1 MLTYLPRDLV
11 KQVDKKLIISNISS
25 NIVDSWNN
33 RNDEVR
39 DLSTQ
44 VRDATDDEKERCL
57 AELNEY
63 FSTLRRIARELVDT
77 RIAKAMKDLDI
88 TRMDGQAYCNWTDI
102 RHRMNKFEK
111 TDRGIGK
118 QIMYTDFGSS
128 WWYPIEEQLCVQIGL
143 KYRVKESTNRRRG
156 FCAKALNMA
165 LNERR
170 KCFTWIP
177 KKIVKEKKGKKKS
190 ITFFQ
195 YLSF

>member
-11 KQVDKKLIISNISS
+11 KQVDKKLTISNISS

-44 VRDATDDEKERCL
+44 GRDATDDEKEKCL

-63 FSTLRRIARELVDT
+63 MSTLRRVARELVDT
-77 RIAKAMKDLDI
+77 RISKALKDLDI

-102 RHRMNKFEK
+102 RCRMDMLEK
-111 TDRGIGK
+111 TNRGIGK
-118 QIMYTDFGSS
+118 QIMYTDFGLS
-128 WWYPIEEQLCVQIGL
+128 WWYPEEEQLCQQIGL
-143 KYRVKESTNRRRG
+143 KYWVKEETNRRRG
-156 FCAKALNMA
+156 FCAKALSMA

-177 KKIVKEKKGKKKS
+177 KKIV
-190 ITFFQ
+190 
-195 YLSF
+195 